1 MKNSP
6 LINGVNKT
14 IWGSI
19 DTVDIDTKKLEHLFE
34 NKTVSKV
41 KVSCTI
47 SEIVFNSA
55 SSKRGKIGISLT
67 YVYDLII
74 YCRLN
79 VGKFVTLYNTVVF
92 DRDGYLIYVRW

>member
-34 NKTVSKV
+34 NKTVSKI
-41 KVSCTI
+41 KVRAFAVILFS
-47 SEIVFNSA
+47 
-55 SSKRGKIGISLT
+55 
-67 YVYDLII
+67 
-74 YCRLN
+74 
-79 VGKFVTLYNTVVF
+79 
-92 DRDGYLIYVRW
+92 YLF